1 MMRDWK
7 KDIRDSF
14 IILVEIIIICFLI
27 VASNNHYA
35 KSKTSQNQRLPG
47 MCSAPCKYDNVFI
60 GIPTEGDRMEA
71 AYRWEQRQERI
82 NNYYNY

>member
-27 VASNNHYA
+27 VASNNHYE
-35 KSKTSQNQRLPG
+35 KSTRSRNQRLPG
-47 MCSAPCKYDNVFI
+47 LCSAPCKYDRPRRSHYN
-60 GIPTEGDRMEA
+60 DLDS
-71 AYRWEQRQERI
+71 YNQEMY
-82 NNYYNY
+82 NQYYDIQSQGRF